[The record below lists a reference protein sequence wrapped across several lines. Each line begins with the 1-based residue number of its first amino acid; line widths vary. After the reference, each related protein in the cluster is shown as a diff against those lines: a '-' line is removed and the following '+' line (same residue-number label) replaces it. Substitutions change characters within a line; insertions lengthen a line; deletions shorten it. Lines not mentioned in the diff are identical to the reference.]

1 MNTNLLLT
9 ILIGAMVLVSV
20 LQAIQ
25 LFSLQSTLVSGVS
38 VGGSKSVSSSPAGN
52 SGSAQLPSNLENLP
66 SMVGGC

>member
-20 LQAIQ
+20 LQAVQ
-25 LFSLQSTLVSGVS
+25 LFSLQSALASGVS
-38 VGGSKSVSSSPAGN
+38 VGGGKSVSASSTG
-52 SGSAQLPSNLENLP
+52 SGGSAQLPSSLENLP